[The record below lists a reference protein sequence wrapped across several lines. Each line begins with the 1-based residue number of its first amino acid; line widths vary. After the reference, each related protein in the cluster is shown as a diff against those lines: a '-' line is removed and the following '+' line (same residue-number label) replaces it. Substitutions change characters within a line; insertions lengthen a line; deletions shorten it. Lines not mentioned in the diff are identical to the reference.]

1 MDGKK
6 NLAVLGATGSIGTS
20 TLDIVRQFPDRY
32 RILSLTA
39 GRNIERL
46 ARQIAEF
53 RPRLAVVLEE
63 ADRERLAKILPGDL
77 NVELLWGESGLT
89 AAASLTDLDMV
100 VTGVVGAAGLM
111 PTLAA
116 IDAGKPIALANKE
129 TLVMAG
135 EIVMARAAAAGVP
148 ILPVD
153 SEHSAIFQCI
163 GAHPRKEV
171 DRIFLTASGGPFRT
185 LPADQFAAI
194 RPEDALKHPNWS
206 MGAKITIDSAT
217 LMNKGL
223 EFIEARFLFGLAP
236 EKIDVVVH
244 PQSIIHSM
252 VGFVDGSVLA
262 QLGIP
267 DMKGPIGY
275 ALSYP
280 ERLPHQLDYPDFTT
294 LATLSFEAPDLARFP
309 CLALAYEACRQG
321 GTLPAVLN
329 AANEVAVHAFLQHRL
344 NFGHI
349 HQVIDGTMTGMTG
362 CRTPTSRR
370 SARRTAGPGGRPR
383 MPFGRDRETG
393 APLDFHRM
401 SRTIRIHA
409 DLCAPVAPASHHGS
423 VLFFGGGQPDA

>member
-1 MDGKK
+1 MTKGEK

-20 TLDIVRQFPDRY
+20 TLDVVRQFPERY

-39 GRNIERL
+39 GRNLEVL
-46 ARQIAEF
+46 ARQIVEF
-53 RPRLAVVLEE
+53 RPVMAAVLEE
-63 ADRERLAKILPGDL
+63 ADRDRLASLLPDDL
-77 NVELLWGESGLT
+77 AIELLWGEQGMA
-89 AAASLTDLDMV
+89 AAASLPEVDMV
-100 VTGVVGAAGLM
+100 VTGIVGAAGLV

-135 EIVMARAAAAGVP
+135 DIVMKRADTAGVR

-163 GAHPRKEV
+163 GAHPQHEV
-171 DRIFLTASGGPFRT
+171 DRLFLTASGGPFRT
-185 LPADQFAAI
+185 LPREKFADI

-223 EFIEARFLFGLAP
+223 EFIEARFLFDMAP
-236 EKIDVVVH
+236 EKIEVLVH

-252 VGFVDGSVLA
+252 VGFCDGAILA
-262 QLGIP
+262 QAGIP

-280 ERLPHQLDYPDFTT
+280 ERLPLPLDYPKFAA
-294 LATLSFEAPDLARFP
+294 LAKLTFEPPDLVRFP
-309 CLALAYEACRQG
+309 CLGLAYEACRQG

-329 AANEVAVHAFLQHRL
+329 AANEVAVHAFLQRRIGFNDIHRIIE
-344 NFGHI
+344 H
-349 HQVIDGTMTGMTG
+349 TMT
-362 CRTPTSRR
+362 RHTPI
-370 SARRTAGPGGRPR
+370 GRPSIEQISEA
-383 MPFGRDRETG
+383 DHNARELAEDEIEAG
-393 APLDFHRM
+393 
-401 SRTIRIHA
+401 
-409 DLCAPVAPASHHGS
+409 
-423 VLFFGGGQPDA
+423 

>member
-1 MDGKK
+1 MIATKR
-6 NLAVLGATGSIGTS
+6 LAVLGATGSIGTS
-20 TLDIVRQFPDRY
+20 TLDIVRKFPERY
-32 RILSLTA
+32 RVLSLSA
-39 GRNIERL
+39 GRNVERL
-46 ARQIAEF
+46 ARLIVEF
-53 RPRLAVVLEE
+53 RPRLAAVMEE
-63 ADRERLAKILPGDL
+63 ADCRRLAKCLPGDMD
-77 NVELLWGESGLT
+77 VELVWGEPGLM
-89 AAASLTDLDMV
+89 AAASLADADMV

-116 IDAGKPIALANKE
+116 IDAGTPIALANKE

-163 GAHPRKEV
+163 GGHPRKEV

-185 LPADQFAAI
+185 LAADQFAAI

-236 EKIDVVVH
+236 EKIEVLIH

-267 DMKGPIGY
+267 DMKGPIGF

-280 ERLPHQLDYPDFTT
+280 ERLPHKLDYPDFTA
-294 LATLSFEAPDLARFP
+294 LANLSFETPDLVRFP

-321 GTLPAVLN
+321 GTMPAVLN
-329 AANEVAVHAFLQHRL
+329 AANEVAVHAFLQHRIA
-344 NFGHI
+344 FTDI
-349 HQVIDGTMTGMTG
+349 HRIIDQTMT
-362 CRTPTSRR
+362 RHAWVPHPDIEAIRAADR
-370 SARRTAGPGGRPR
+370 LARQTAEEAIP
-383 MPFGRDRETG
+383 
-393 APLDFHRM
+393 
-401 SRTIRIHA
+401 
-409 DLCAPVAPASHHGS
+409 
-423 VLFFGGGQPDA
+423 QP